1 MSERYSPE
9 QLRELGYTLHQLL
22 LDGDV
27 TASAQIAEIFMPLVI
42 EHLRRRYPQLHDPDL
57 IDSAVIDTLINYF
70 ARPEQYDPTKLTLVG
85 FLRMA
90 ANGDLLNLLK
100 RSRKEIKG
108 LHSGKIVELDASTTE
123 HEVEIPDGVDLEAT
137 TLNQYSPVWEWL
149 PRLLPDLIDQEIVLL
164 MLEGIRETDAY
175 AEVLG
180 ISDHLPEEQAA
191 VVKRKKDQLKKKL
204 QRNIQRSELS
214 KND

>member
-1 MSERYSPE
+1 MSERHSPE

-22 LDGDV
+22 LDGDL
-27 TASAQIAEIFMPLVI
+27 TASSQIAEIFMPLVI
-42 EHLRRRYPQLHDPDL
+42 EQLRRGYPQLHDPDL

-70 ARPEQYDPTKLTLVG
+70 ARPEQYDPTKLPLVG

-90 ANGDLLNLLK
+90 ANGDLLNLLR

-108 LHSGKIVELDASTTE
+108 LNSGKIVELDASTME
-123 HEVEIPDGVDLEAT
+123 HEVEIPDEVDLEAD

-149 PRLLPDLIDQEIVLL
+149 PRLLPDPIDQEIVLL

-180 ISDHLPEEQAA
+180 ISDHRPEEQAT

-204 QRNIQRSELS
+204 QRNIPRSELS